1 LESELGRGASGRV
14 FLATQPALADRPVV
28 LKLVP
33 LLGREHL
40 SLARIQHTHVVPL
53 FSVQDFPDRLLR
65 ALCLPYFGGASLA
78 ALLESMQGSPLPDRA
93 GRHLL
98 DAIRLAQAASP
109 IALPLRGPAYQFLAR
124 ASYVESACFVGA
136 CLADALQYAH
146 ERGLLHLDVKPANVL
161 L

>member
-1 LESELGRGASGRV
+1 ADPAEVLRRFPQWQPQLQVMMDCYQLIESGAATPSFPVGGEMLGDFHLASELGQGASGRV

-40 SLARIQHTHVVPL
+40 SLARLQHTHVVPL

-78 ALLESMQGSPLPDRA
+78 ALLASIRVLPA
-93 GRHLL
+93 
-98 DAIRLAQAASP
+98 
-109 IALPLRGPAYQFLAR
+109 
-124 ASYVESACFVGA
+124 
-136 CLADALQYAH
+136 
-146 ERGLLHLDVKPANVL
+146 
-161 L
+161 